1 MAPTRKEKRKVARKA
16 QAKITRLVF
25 LEFDFTANITLHG
38 SINDAQIE
46 AAFYDPRGITFPPT
60 TRSRT
65 GQRRPNDG
73 RMVLLAQDGASG
85 PLLQIVFVR
94 EEGRIKPIHA
104 RPMTPAEKRLYQ
116 S

>member
-1 MAPTRKEKRKVARKA
+1 VAATRKEKRKVARKA

-25 LEFDFTANITLHG
+25 LEFDFTANITQHG

-46 AAFYDPRGITFPPT
+46 AAFYDPRGITFPPS

-65 GQRRPNDG
+65 GERGPNDG
-73 RMVLLAQDGASG
+73 RMVLIAQDGASG
-85 PLLQIVFVR
+85 PLLHIVFIR